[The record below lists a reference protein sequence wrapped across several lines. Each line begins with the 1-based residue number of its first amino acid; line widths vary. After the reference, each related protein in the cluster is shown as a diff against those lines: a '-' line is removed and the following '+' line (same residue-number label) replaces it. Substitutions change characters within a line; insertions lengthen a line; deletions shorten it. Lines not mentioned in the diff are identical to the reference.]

1 MRFMHSLFIIVGL
14 GSFALEAAAQ
24 SSLEGFSTGRYEI
37 RSGKK
42 SRTPASEET
51 TTTSTVVATPGAVV
65 VEKSVEVAPVAS
77 PAPAKKAVPKELPA
91 KAVVVATPTP
101 VENPIEQKTMSKE
114 AMPAVQP
121 PPTASLGEEPGIRTQ
136 AESLF
141 NDGAQKVYEF
151 YKEQIHEDDIRNNRL
166 EIEVSPTAVY
176 NDSSSNYSFRE
187 YQSFFN
193 ALKVR
198 SNVWLTPLI
207 GVSGQILFSFAA
219 DVDSVID
226 QSRVSTK
233 YEFMDVGLNFRK
245 FFGMSRKSNS
255 LEFSI
260 LFNENKTSPTS
271 DNLSRPKLSSSGF
284 GVGLKARLPTSF
296 SYAWVIGGSFFPRLQ
311 HDESET
317 GIDVNSG
324 SMEESARIGLD
335 LGGEWKFDRESQVI
349 WNLGLSSER
358 NVFDGTANL
367 PDPSTGATPSNVSV
381 TNTLYMFSLG
391 YRWGH

>member
-1 MRFMHSLFIIVGL
+1 MDAI
-14 GSFALEAAAQ
+14 AQ

-37 RSGKK
+37 RSSAK
-42 SRTPASEET
+42 SRKPASEEVT
-51 TTTSTVVATPGAVV
+51 AATTSASATAAAAVT
-65 VEKSVEVAPVAS
+65 VEKSVEAAPT
-77 PAPAKKAVPKELPA
+77 PRAKKAVDA
-91 KAVVVATPTP
+91 ATPAATP
-101 VENPIEQKTMSKE
+101 VVIEEKTVSKE
-114 AMPAVQP
+114 AMPSVEA
-121 PPTASLGEEPGIRTQ
+121 PPTENLAKEPGIRTQ

-166 EIEVSPTAVY
+166 EIEISPTAVY

-198 SNVWLTPLI
+198 ANVWLTPLI

-226 QSRVSTK
+226 SSRVGTK

-245 FFGMSRKSNS
+245 FFGISRKSNS
-255 LEFSI
+255 LEFSV
-260 LFNENKTSPTS
+260 LYNENKMSPAS
-271 DNLSRPKLSSSGF
+271 DNMSRAKLTSNGF
-284 GVGLKARLPTSF
+284 GVGMKARIPTSF
-296 SYAWVIGGSFFPRLQ
+296 TYAWVLGGSFFPRLQ
-311 HDESET
+311 HDEGDT
-317 GIDVNSG
+317 GIIINSG
-324 SMEESARIGLD
+324 SMEETARLGVD
-335 LGGEWKFDRESQVI
+335 LGGEWKFDRESQLI

-358 NVFDGTANL
+358 NVFDGTASL
-367 PDPSTGATPSNVSV
+367 PDPSTGTAPSNVSV

>member
-1 MRFMHSLFIIVGL
+1 MKFMHSLFIIVGL
-14 GSFALEAAAQ
+14 SSFALEAVAQ

-42 SRTPASEET
+42 SRKPASEET
-51 TTTSTVVATPGAVV
+51 TTSTTTVVNTPGAVV
-65 VEKSVEVAPVAS
+65 VEKSVEVAP
-77 PAPAKKAVPKELPA
+77 APAKEVRAKAVP
-91 KAVVVATPTP
+91 TPTP
-101 VENPIEQKTMSKE
+101 VAEVVIEQKTASKE
-114 AMPAVQP
+114 AIPAVQP
-121 PPTASLGEEPGIRTQ
+121 PPVAAKSTEELAEEPGIRTQ

-166 EIEVSPTAVY
+166 EIEVTPTAVY

-207 GVSGQILFSFAA
+207 GVSGQVLFSFAA
-219 DVDSVID
+219 DVDSVTD
-226 QSRVSTK
+226 NSRVSTK

-255 LEFSI
+255 LEFS
-260 LFNENKTSPTS
+260 LLYNENKMSPSS
-271 DNLSRPKLSSSGF
+271 DNMSRPKLSSTGF

-335 LGGEWKFDRESQVI
+335 LGGEWKFDRESQVV
-349 WNLGLSSER
+349 WNLGISSER

-367 PDPSTGATPSNVSV
+367 PDPSTGSAPSNISV
-381 TNTLYMFSLG
+381 TNSLYMFSLG